1 MNTMSCN
8 TEGSSKKL
16 IRSVSALMIAVL
28 IASAFV
34 MLAACEDDKG
44 EQGEQGPPGSSQ
56 AITVP
61 DDVEAIQEA
70 IDSLPSEGGSIFIRA
85 GTYIVSQGIH
95 VRRSNVTILGE
106 QGTYIKLGDSV
117 NEPVFLVGSDEET
130 PTGII
135 ENIRISNIEIDG
147 NKGSQSSELDHGR
160 PWIRNNGID
169 VRMVHDLWISGIDV
183 HNARSGGLV
192 VSWNSC
198 RIFVDNS
205 SFHNNFFDGVALYS
219 SEDIQVSSFLCY
231 ENNAAGLSLDNELK
245 DVMFSDGS
253 IENNGDVGIF
263 ARNSEDISFHS
274 LYISDNQSH
283 GCFLSHETVG
293 TNTGVTRLF
302 FDSCSFIDNDGY
314 GLWLASTVDDSPNN
328 AVIGCLFSGNTLA
341 PINIDPGGQ
350 LDQEGNVFQ

>member
-1 MNTMSCN
+1 MNIMSYN
-8 TEGSSKKL
+8 TAGLSKKL
-16 IRSVSALMIAVL
+16 IKSVSIFTIVIL
-28 IASAFV
+28 ITSTFV
-34 MLAACEDDKG
+34 MFVGCEG
-44 EQGEQGPPGSSQ
+44 NQGDQGPQGSSQ

-61 DDVEAIQEA
+61 DDIEAIQEA
-70 IDSLPSEGGSIFIRA
+70 IDFLPTEGGSIFIRA

-95 VRRSNVTILGE
+95 VSRSNVTVSGE
-106 QGTYIKLGDSV
+106 QGTLVKLGDSV
-117 NEPVFLVGSDEET
+117 NEPVFLIGSDEET
-130 PTGII
+130 PTASI

-147 NKGSQSSELDHGR
+147 NKDSQNSELDLDR

-169 VRMVHDLWISGIDV
+169 VRMVNDLWISGIDV
-183 HNARSGGLV
+183 HDARSGGLV
-192 VSWNSC
+192 VSWNSH

-205 SFHNNFFDGVALYS
+205 SFHNNFFDGIALYS
-219 SEDIQVSSFLCY
+219 SEDIQVSNFPCY

-245 DVMFSDGS
+245 DVLFSDGS

-283 GCFLSHETVG
+283 GCFLSQEAVG
-293 TNTGVTRLF
+293 TNTGATRLF
-302 FDSCSFIDNDGY
+302 FDSCSFLDNNGH

-341 PINIDPGGQ
+341 PINIDPGGE
-350 LDQEGNVFQ
+350 LYQEANVFQ